1 MIRKLSVVVAAVVL
15 FAAAPQQAQSQVLL
29 GPSASFS
36 SEYDFGVG
44 ATLMFGLP
52 SVTPGLGVMGDFLI
66 YFPDVID
73 YWEFNANA
81 TYDIQIEN
89 AKVAPFVLAGLNIG
103 HGSVDAID
111 FDDPDFSYEFDGDSS
126 TKLGLNLGG
135 GIAFN
140 VGKFRPRVTAKVI
153 LGGIESGAFAVIGT
167 LPFVIAGD

>member
-44 ATLMFGLP
+44 ATIMFGLP

-66 YFPDVID
+66 YFPDNFD

-81 TYDIQIEN
+81 TYDIQVKDS
-89 AKVAPFVLAGLNIG
+89 KVAPFVLAGLNVGHASLDIG
-103 HGSVDAID
+103 EDYPD
-111 FDDPDFSYEFDGDSS
+111 FDFSDS
-126 TKLGLNLGG
+126 TTDIGLNLGG

-140 VGKFRPRVTAKVI
+140 VGKFRPRVTAKFI
-153 LGGIESGAFAVIGT
+153 LGGVESGAFAVIGT